1 MDRFARFTAITGYE
15 QAMAD
20 TLLSLLPRATR
31 DRSGSVV
38 LVLGSGAPR
47 RLVAC
52 PLDEPGWI
60 IGGVEDEG
68 YLTLRRAAGRL
79 PGPLFDQQL
88 EGERVTLFGRKGPVP
103 GVVAVRS
110 IHLTRG
116 RPSGDEP
123 PFTADDARVDIG
135 ASDARGVEALGVG
148 VLTPLS
154 LTKRRC
160 GMEPAWWPHLLRGR
174 RAACAALLSA
184 AMVSG
189 PAAGTVVVAFV
200 TEQNLS
206 RRGLLTVRKTQ
217 GPFSEER
224 LVDGATGASP
234 DSAAAGA
241 MLLEVMR
248 GTAGSPVE
256 TVSLGRMAALRLRL
270 ENWITES
277 P

>member
-60 IGGVEDEG
+60 IGGVDNEG

-154 LTKRRC
+154 LTKRPLWY
-160 GMEPAWWPHLLRGR
+160 GAGLVAAPVAGR

-270 ENWITES
+270 ENWIRES